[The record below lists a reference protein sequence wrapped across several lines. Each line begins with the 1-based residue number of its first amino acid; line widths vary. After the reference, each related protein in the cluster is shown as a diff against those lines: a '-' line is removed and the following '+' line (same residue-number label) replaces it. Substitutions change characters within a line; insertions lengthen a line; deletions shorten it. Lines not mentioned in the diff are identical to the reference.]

1 MNERV
6 PYAARMANYLLVI
19 GDRQALDWVLRQQ
32 RMAFPDFKR
41 AEVRALA
48 PGDRL
53 YLYTTRGCFGNPT
66 RDRGR
71 VVTTGE
77 VRSTVAELDEPV
89 ELGGRSYPVGC
100 ELRITELPAWPG
112 GVELSPIVGELELF
126 DGMTKS
132 WSIRLRRPLVG
143 LSARDAGLL
152 DRYLAEHDRYPLDE
166 MIDGY
171 RPRRRASRG

>member
-1 MNERV
+1 
-6 PYAARMANYLLVI
+6 MANYLLVI

-32 RMAFPDFKR
+32 RMAFPDFNR

-48 PGDRL
+48 PDDRL

-77 VRSTVAELDEPV
+77 VRSTVTELDEPV
-89 ELGGRSYPVGC
+89 EIGGRSYPVGC
-100 ELRITELPAWPG
+100 ELRIGELPFWPG
-112 GVELSPIVGELELF
+112 GVELSPIVDELELF
-126 DGMTKS
+126 EGMTKS

-143 LSARDAGLL
+143 LSGRDAGML
-152 DRYLAEHDRYPLDE
+152 DRYLAEHERFPLGE
-166 MIDGY
+166 VLESY
-171 RPRRRASRG
+171 RPRRRDSRNRSTPR